1 MRGLFIKSLTDK
13 VPFEMALQR
22 RRDKE
27 VDRREKLPKMQGL
40 ER

>member
-1 MRGLFIKSLTDK
+1 MKRLFIKSFTDK
-13 VPFEMALQR
+13 VTFEMALQR